1 MTQYFIYKLACD
13 DCDFIYVGSTR
24 SIKDRKRAHKNKSKT
39 SETKIYQMIREYGGW
54 ENWRMVILEECDENV
69 ETKRQAEMREETFRL
84 QLNADLNSRR
94 AYRSEEV
101 NQANDKERKSTPE
114 YKAYIKEYLKEYN
127 QRPENKA
134 HRKEYEQRPEN
145 KARKKE
151 YEQRPENKAHR
162 KEYDKERKSTL
173 EYKEYRKEYEQR
185 PEVKERINAQRRERY
200 RLKKEAKQKASEE
213 YTPSSPTFTSSSDQ
227 HSDISHLSLDKLEI

>member
-134 HRKEYEQRPEN
+134 HRKEY
-145 KARKKE
+145 
-151 YEQRPENKAHR
+151 
-162 KEYDKERKSTL
+162 DKERKSTL